1 MSGTTWTVQARNPRS
16 PPSALRPVFVLV
28 NVAVYTLQVALW
40 IYLGVTEERH
50 RANTAQ
56 VVVVRDT
63 VPPLEITS
71 HIADGA
77 GS

>member
-1 MSGTTWTVQARNPRS
+1 VQARNPRS

-40 IYLGVTEERH
+40 IYLGVTEKRH

-56 VVVVRDT
+56 IVVVREA
-63 VPPLEITS
+63 VPPLYSTC
-71 HIADGA
+71 HIAQGA
-77 GS
+77 GG